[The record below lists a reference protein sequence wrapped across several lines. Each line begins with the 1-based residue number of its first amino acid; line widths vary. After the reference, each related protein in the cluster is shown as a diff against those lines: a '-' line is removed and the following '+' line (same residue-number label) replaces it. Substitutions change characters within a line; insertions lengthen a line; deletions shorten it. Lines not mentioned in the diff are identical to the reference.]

1 MSIGNLEAC
10 GTKQRCTRSAGPVAR
25 SMKGASKPVRNRQR
39 GFSLIELLIV
49 VAIILVIAAI
59 AIPNLLRSRLAAN
72 EASSVASLRSLNTA
86 EIVYSTA
93 YGSFSP
99 NLVDLGPHGTTCSST
114 VVPTATAACLVDA
127 ALGQDPVVKSGY
139 TLTYAAGA
147 NNATYSITAIP
158 ITLGVTGQRAFCT
171 DQAVVIDVN
180 SAGAA
185 CVPGTD
191 PPL

>member
-1 MSIGNLEAC
+1 M
-10 GTKQRCTRSAGPVAR
+10 GTGKPQVSTIKAAR
-25 SMKGASKPVRNRQR
+25 SGKGALRPLRNRQA

-72 EASSVASLRSLNTA
+72 ESSSVATLRAINTS

-99 NLVDLGPHGTTCSST
+99 NLVDLGPNGTTCAT
-114 VVPTATAACLVDA
+114 VVPTATAACLVDGV
-127 ALGQDPVVKSGY
+127 LGQDPVVKSGY
-139 TLTYAAGA
+139 TVTYAAGA
-147 NNATYSITAIP
+147 NNGSYTITAIP
-158 ITLGVTGQRAFCT
+158 LTVGLTGQRAFCT
-171 DQAVVIDVN
+171 DQSVVIDVN
-180 SAGAA
+180 PTGTK
-185 CVPGTD
+185 CTIGTD